1 MNDWLTSPPLIML
14 YMSQL
19 LGKEFTKYLGEV
31 EVNEALFKGNP
42 KLGAVFFATSTC
54 MG

>member
-1 MNDWLTSPPLIML
+1 ML
-14 YMSQL
+14 YMSQA

-42 KLGAVFFATSTC
+42 KVGAVFIATSSST
-54 MG
+54 G